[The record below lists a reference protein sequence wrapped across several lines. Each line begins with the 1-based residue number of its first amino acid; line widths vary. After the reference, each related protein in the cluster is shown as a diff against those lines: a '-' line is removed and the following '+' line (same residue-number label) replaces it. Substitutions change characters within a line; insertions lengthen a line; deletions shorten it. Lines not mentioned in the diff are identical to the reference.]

1 MLNTLKNQSHYLGT
15 RPASVYVKDIL
26 RFRYFLR
33 HFLIKS
39 PTNDPVSPGLS
50 FNLIVSRAP
59 DPDKTGPLGFRP
71 ELDLMFLMECYV
83 EGVSLKIKSLISQL
97 N

>member
-1 MLNTLKNQSHYLGT
+1 M
-15 RPASVYVKDIL
+15 
-26 RFRYFLR
+26 
-33 HFLIKS
+33 
-39 PTNDPVSPGLS
+39 SPGLS
-50 FNLIVSRAP
+50 FNLIVSRAR